1 MELKENLGNTDINTN
16 ESPKTDYWFL
26 IKFWGAVILGVIFL
40 VSRCDFS
47 SDEVEQPDNKVRS
60 IMYTEKYIE
69 EIIKS
74 PSTADFGTP
83 EVTRIGSDT
92 YHVKNYVDSENSFG
106 AMIRMKYECDIKWS
120 GNDYTIEN
128 VVTD

>member
-1 MELKENLGNTDINTN
+1 MELKENLSNNDINLN
-16 ESPKTDYWFL
+16 ESPKTDNWFL
-26 IKFWGAVILGVIFL
+26 IKFWGAVILGILFL

-47 SDEVEQPDNKVRS
+47 SDEVAPDNKVRS

-83 EVTRIGSDT
+83 EVIRIGSDT
-92 YHVKNYVDSENSFG
+92 YHVKNFVDCENSFG
-106 AMIRMKYECDIKWS
+106 AMIRMKYECDITWN
-120 GNDYTIEN
+120 GNDYTIDN
-128 VVTD
+128 VITN

>member
-1 MELKENLGNTDINTN
+1 MELKENLGNTEINTN
-16 ESPKTDYWFL
+16 EPPKTDYWFL
-26 IKFWGAVILGVIFL
+26 IKFWGAVILGILFL

-47 SDEVEQPDNKVRS
+47 SDEVAQPDNKVRS

-106 AMIRMKYECDIKWS
+106 AMIRMKYECDIKWN
-120 GNDYTIEN
+120 GNDYTIDN
-128 VVTD
+128 VITD